1 MKTKIRKA
9 RLLLSTWAII
19 VGTTSALF
27 VLDDRPE
34 ALGWYIPFC
43 VVVMFASGI
52 IASILRKD
60 K

>member
-9 RLLLSTWAII
+9 RLLLSAWVLI
-19 VGTTSALF
+19 VGITSALF

-34 ALGWYIPFC
+34 ALGWYILFC
-43 VVVMFASGI
+43 VEVVFVSGLVTV
-52 IASILRKD
+52 ILRKG